1 MSDVVAL
8 IEDKIIDLMI
18 ADANFNAVFFIQG
31 TAINV
36 PAMYYPNCEVH
47 ILTARTDRSHTGN
60 WYEKAYIG
68 EARFYDRYQDKLT
81 FSSRRAIVPSAAGV
95 SSMVRF
101 FSALFETTANKNL
114 QGLNGADFA
123 VTNIVLTDLTYGW
136 EQRDQRQNN
145 WDNFGA
151 VRFEVLTTEMGA

>member
-8 IEDKIIDLMI
+8 IEDKIIDLMV
-18 ADANFNAVFFIQG
+18 ADSNFNSVFFIQG
-31 TAINV
+31 VALNV

-47 ILTARTDRSHTGN
+47 ILSARTVESYTGN
-60 WYEKAYIG
+60 WYQKSYVG
-68 EARFYDRYQDKLT
+68 EARFYDRYQDKLA
-81 FSSRRAIVPSAAGV
+81 FSNRRAIVPSAAGV

-101 FSALFETTANKNL
+101 FTTLFETTANKDL
-114 QGLNGADFA
+114 QDLQGADFK
-123 VTNIVLTDLTYGW
+123 VINIVLQDLTYGW
-136 EQRDQRQNN
+136 EQRDQRANN